1 MDEQIK
7 DTPVKTEVLRIGN
20 TEFTVNSLESK
31 SAQKGVKDLIKH
43 LILSNLNH
51 VHVIEAK

>member
-31 SAQKGVKDLIKH
+31 SAQKGVKDLINC
-43 LILSNLNH
+43 LLYTSDAAD
-51 VHVIEAK
+51 E

>member
-20 TEFTVNSLESK
+20 TEFTVHSLESK

-51 VHVIEAK
+51 VIAAK

>member
-51 VHVIEAK
+51 VREAK